1 MGTIHEAEDNLF
13 FQKIVKL
20 RLYIRHNKYHNQ
32 IFKFDHFSAYICTV
46 KKLTVPESVRKLL
59 ILGAGTGGTIMAN
72 KMRRKLPVNDWQI
85 TIVDQDK
92 THYYQPGF
100 LFLPFGFCEKA
111 DIVRPKKNFI
121 PAVITSIYERID
133 QIDHADNKVIL
144 ANGEVLNYDIL
155 IIATGTRINP
165 EETPGLKG
173 ELWYKDIF
181 DFYTIEGAEA
191 LAEYFKEWRGGNL
204 VINVADNPIKC
215 PVAPLEFAF
224 YADFYFTKKGIRDK
238 VNITYV
244 TPMSGAFTKPKAS
257 KALGSLLE
265 SRNINQVNDFFL
277 GEVDNT
283 NKKIM
288 DFGGREIPFD
298 CLITV
303 PLHSGD
309 QVISKS
315 GLGDEFG
322 FVKADMYSLQSR
334 IKGNIFVIGDAGNY
348 PSSKAGSVAHFQADI
363 LERNILDFID
373 NKPLTKSFDGHS
385 NCYIETG
392 FGKAI
397 LIDFNYTTEPLPGL
411 YPLPVFGPFSLLK
424 ESRINH
430 YGKLFFSWIYWN
442 ILLKGRNLPVTSH
455 MSMTGKNNN

>member
-1 MGTIHEAEDNLF
+1 MH
-13 FQKIVKL
+13 KL
-20 RLYIRHNKYHNQ
+20 
-32 IFKFDHFSAYICTV
+32 V
-46 KKLTVPESVRKLL
+46 

-72 KMRRKLPVNDWQI
+72 KMRKVLGREEWQI

-100 LFLPFGFCEKA
+100 LFIPFGFAKKSEIIK
-111 DIVRPKKNFI
+111 PKQNFI
-121 PAVITSIYERID
+121 PSGVDAIFQQVELV
-133 QIDHADNKVIL
+133 DHENNRVIL
-144 ANGEVLNYDIL
+144 SDGKVLEFDIL
-155 IIATGTRINP
+155 IIATGTRTNP

-191 LAEYFKEWRGGNL
+191 LEQYFRNWNGGNL
-204 VINVADNPIKC
+204 VINVVDNPIKC
-215 PVAPLEFAF
+215 PVAPLEFTF
-224 YADFYFTKKGIRDK
+224 YADYFFTMKGLRNK

-257 KALGSLLE
+257 KAFGSMLE
-265 SRNINQVNDFFL
+265 KKNINLVTDFFL

-288 DFGGREIPFD
+288 DFGGREVPFD
-298 CLITV
+298 CLVSI

-309 QVISKS
+309 QLISKS

-322 FVKADMYSLQSR
+322 FVKADKSSLQSQ
-334 IKGNIFVIGDAGNY
+334 IKSNIFVIGDAGNF

-363 LERNILDFID
+363 LERNILDFI
-373 NKPLTKSFDGHS
+373 NRKPLSKSFDGHS

-392 FGKAI
+392 YGKAI
-397 LIDFNYTTEPLPGL
+397 LIDFNYDTEPLRGK
-411 YPLPVFGPFSLLK
+411 YPWPVIGPFSLLK

-430 YGKLFFSWIYWN
+430 LGKLAFSWIYWN
-442 ILLKGRNLPVTSH
+442 ILLKGRQLPVTSH
-455 MSMTGKNNN
+455 MSMAGKIND